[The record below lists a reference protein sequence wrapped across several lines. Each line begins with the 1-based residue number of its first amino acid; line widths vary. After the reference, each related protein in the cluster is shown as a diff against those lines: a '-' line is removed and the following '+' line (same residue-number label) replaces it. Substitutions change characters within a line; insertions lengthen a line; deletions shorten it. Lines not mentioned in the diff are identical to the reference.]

1 MSGTAPAGRARTFDE
16 LAVGMSATTTRTF
29 SREDIATFGSLAPD
43 HAPVH
48 TDDEFARSLGYDG
61 VLVFGWLAAAPFSGL
76 LGMDLPGPNTVLHWA
91 KVSMAG
97 PVYPGAEIVYR
108 AEVKQLSAAARVVV
122 LDLVATRADG
132 GEAVIRGQAQ
142 CGFRS

>member
-1 MSGTAPAGRARTFDE
+1 
-16 LAVGMSATTTRTF
+16 MSATTKRTF
-29 SREDIATFGSLAPD
+29 TREDIAAFASLAPD

-48 TDDEFARSLGYDG
+48 ADDEFARRLGYEG

-91 KVSMAG
+91 KVTMAG
-97 PVYPGAEIVYR
+97 PVFPGVEIVYR
-108 AEVKQLSAAARVVV
+108 AEVKQLSAASKAVV
-122 LDLVATRADG
+122 LELLATRADG
-132 GEAVIRGQAQ
+132 GQTVIRGQAQ